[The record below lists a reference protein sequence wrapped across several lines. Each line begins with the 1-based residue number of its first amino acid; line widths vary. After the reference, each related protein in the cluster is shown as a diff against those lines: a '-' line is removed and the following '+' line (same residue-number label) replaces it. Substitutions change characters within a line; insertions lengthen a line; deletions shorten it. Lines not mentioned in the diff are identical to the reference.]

1 MEFSPAHVERH
12 QQIIDLQEQ
21 FSLRYTKL
29 QLKYETLTQ
38 EVVQYKQQAHYWE
51 AQFGQLKSREELLK
65 AKLEELRSQLR
76 KREQQLFGKKS
87 EKSTSKQDQF
97 NDSKRQNKKNR
108 GQQTGSTGHGKR
120 DYSHLPAVEET
131 VGLLEQDAFCP
142 CCGLPYEELFESEDS
157 EILEVINV
165 KAYRRLV
172 RRKKYKRQ
180 CCCERNED
188 PQIIVPPPME
198 RLIPKSKIGIS
209 IWALLLLNKYDY
221 QQPIYRTLKQLSGYG
236 LSLAKGTVMEGLQK
250 LLPLFVPV

>member
-12 QQIIDLQEQ
+12 QQITDLQEQ
-21 FSLRYTKL
+21 FLLRYSKL

-38 EVVQYKQQAHYWE
+38 EVIQYKQQAHYWE

-65 AKLEELRSQLR
+65 AELEELKAQLR
-76 KREQQLFGKKS
+76 KREQHLFGKKS
-87 EKSTSKQDQF
+87 EKNTSKQDQF

-108 GQQTGSTGHGKR
+108 GQQIGSAGHGKR

-131 VGLLEQDAFCP
+131 VGLLEQDTICP
-142 CCGLPYEELFESEDS
+142 CCGLPYEELFESENS

-180 CCCERNED
+180 CCCEKNTD
-188 PQIIVPPPME
+188 PQII
-198 RLIPKSKIGIS
+198 
-209 IWALLLLNKYDY
+209 
-221 QQPIYRTLKQLSGYG
+221 
-236 LSLAKGTVMEGLQK
+236 
-250 LLPLFVPV
+250 